1 MPAEVWIT
9 GIGIISCLGEGPD
22 AHWQA
27 FLHPRPS
34 PDMAR
39 FAPYVIHPLAAVEFD
54 KQIPKKGDQRQ
65 MEAWQ
70 RIGTYAAGLALDSG
84 KVKGD
89 PALLAKTDMIVAGG
103 GGERDIDVDVAIIA
117 GLRDAADPDAFINE
131 RLMSDLRPTLF
142 LAQLSNLL
150 AGNISIVHGVT
161 GSSRTFMG
169 EEAAGVDAVRIA
181 LARIAAGQSKL
192 ALVGGAHNGERK
204 DLLMLYEFA
213 GFVLKD
219 AYRPVWSRRSGP
231 GFALGS
237 LGAFLILE
245 EREHA
250 ETRGAEPIAKLS
262 LVLSGRTGRDAGA
275 VTEAL
280 RRMWASI
287 EPRLE
292 PDRYAILSGAT
303 GVEPATAEEQSFLAE
318 HPDATVRATGSL
330 LGHGMEAQFPMNIAL
345 AALAVRHGI
354 LFPPCNESPVERI
367 METALNQAV
376 VTAVGHWRGEGMA
389 LVEAAH

>member
-1 MPAEVWIT
+1 MR
-9 GIGIISCLGEGPD
+9 
-22 AHWQA
+22 H
-27 FLHPRPS
+27 
-34 PDMAR
+34 
-39 FAPYVIHPLAAVEFD
+39 AA
-54 KQIPKKGDQRQ
+54 
-65 MEAWQ
+65 
-70 RIGTYAAGLALDSG
+70 
-84 KVKGD
+84 
-89 PALLAKTDMIVAGG
+89 
-103 GGERDIDVDVAIIA
+103 
-117 GLRDAADPDAFINE
+117 N
-131 RLMSDLRPTLF
+131 
-142 LAQLSNLL
+142 
-150 AGNISIVHGVT
+150 
-161 GSSRTFMG
+161 
-169 EEAAGVDAVRIA
+169 
-181 LARIAAGQSKL
+181 
-192 ALVGGAHNGERK
+192 
-204 DLLMLYEFA
+204 
-213 GFVLKD
+213 
-219 AYRPVWSRRSGP
+219 
-231 GFALGS
+231 
-237 LGAFLILE
+237 
-245 EREHA
+245 